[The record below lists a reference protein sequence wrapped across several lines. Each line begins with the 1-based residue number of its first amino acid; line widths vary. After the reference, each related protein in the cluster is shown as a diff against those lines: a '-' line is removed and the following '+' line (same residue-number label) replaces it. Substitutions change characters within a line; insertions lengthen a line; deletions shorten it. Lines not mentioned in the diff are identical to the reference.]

1 MGEHHAEGRD
11 TTADTTRA
19 MPASSAGPDG
29 RPPEGEAESGPRPK
43 RRTDWHA
50 ARDRGV
56 ELLATLV
63 RWVGLAFA
71 VVLVLH
77 VVFVVG
83 EANPD
88 NGIVSFVAD
97 AAERLALGFE
107 DMFVPDDPQLA
118 VLLNHGLAAVFWLVA
133 SSLVTRI
140 IRLVGGA
147 GRS

>member
-19 MPASSAGPDG
+19 MPASAGSDVPH
-29 RPPEGEAESGPRPK
+29 PAGEAEPVPRPR

-56 ELLATLV
+56 EVLATLV

-77 VVFVVG
+77 VIFVVG

-88 NGIVSFVAD
+88 NGIVLFVGD
-97 AAERLALGFE
+97 TAERLALGFE